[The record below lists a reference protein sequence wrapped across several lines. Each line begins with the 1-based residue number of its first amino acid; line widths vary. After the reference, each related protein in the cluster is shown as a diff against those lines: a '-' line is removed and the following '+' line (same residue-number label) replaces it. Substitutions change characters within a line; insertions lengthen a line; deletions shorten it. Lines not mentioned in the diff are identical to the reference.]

1 MLEHASMDFNRLL
14 LQKQNHWRR
23 SFIIAAVLLVL
34 LSLAYL
40 AIGEVFITPMNVTEP
55 LHQMLFM
62 ELRLP
67 RLLAAIAIGSAL
79 AVSGASLQVL
89 LGNSLA
95 EPGVLGISGGASLAM
110 VAVLFFLPFAPSPE
124 LYMLSAVIGSLVFT
138 FLIVTVAQTMRLST
152 PRLLLVG
159 VALGI
164 LSSAGVTWAF
174 YFSDDMSLRILMYWL
189 MGSIGGTSWPQHSL
203 TLVMIPIVIWLCR
216 QGTKLDKLMIGEVH
230 AKQLGVDVAKLRW
243 QLIFAVSLLVGM
255 SVALGGII
263 SFVGLV
269 VPHLLRLAF
278 GCENRYL
285 LPMSVIAGAA
295 LLVFADI
302 IARIALTSAELP
314 LGVVTTTI
322 GAPIFIWMLLK
333 NHDLR

>member
-1 MLEHASMDFNRLL
+1 MNFNQLIQNKQRRWKNCFIASSIL
-14 LQKQNHWRR
+14 
-23 SFIIAAVLLVL
+23 LLVL
-34 LSLAYL
+34 CFSYLS
-40 AIGEVFITPMNVTEP
+40 IGEVFISPFNYSEP
-55 LHQMLFM
+55 LNQMLLM

-67 RLLAAIAIGSAL
+67 RLLAALAIGSAL
-79 AVSGASLQVL
+79 AISGASLQVL

-110 VAVLFFLPFAPSPE
+110 VAVLFLLPVMPSPE
-124 LYMLSAVIGSLVFT
+124 VSMLAAITGSLLFT
-138 FLIVTVAQTMRLST
+138 LLIVGMARSLKLST

-164 LSSAGVTWAF
+164 LSGAVVTWAF
-174 YFSDDMSLRILMYWL
+174 YFSDDMSMRVLMYWL
-189 MGSIGGTSWPQHSL
+189 MGSIGGTSWHQHTL
-203 TLVMIPIVIWLCR
+203 TLLMVPVVVWLCL
-216 QGTKLDKLMIGEVH
+216 QGRKLDKLMVGETH
-230 AKQLGVDVAKLRW
+230 AKQLGVDVDQLRW
-243 QLIFAVSLLVGM
+243 RLILAVSLLVGM

-269 VPHLLRLAF
+269 IPHLLRLAF
-278 GCENRYL
+278 GTENKYL
-285 LPMSVIAGAA
+285 LPMSTIAGAG

-302 IARIALTSAELP
+302 LARISLDSAELP

-322 GAPIFIWMLLK
+322 GAPFFIWMLLR

>member
-1 MLEHASMDFNRLL
+1 MEFNRL
-14 LQKQNHWRR
+14 QHYKQLKWRR
-23 SFIIAAVLLVL
+23 TFIMAAFLLL
-34 LSLAYL
+34 IISLAYL
-40 AIGEVFITPMNVTEP
+40 AIGEVLITPFSLSEP
-55 LHQMLFM
+55 LHYMLLT

-89 LGNSLA
+89 LGNALA

-110 VAVLFFLPFAPSPE
+110 VAVLFLLPFAPSPE
-124 LYMLSAVIGSLVFT
+124 LYMFAAVLGSLVFT
-138 FLIVTVAQTMRLST
+138 LLIVTLAQTMRLST

-189 MGSIGGTSWPQHSL
+189 MGSIGGTSWQQHGL

-216 QGTKLDKLMIGEVH
+216 QGSKLDKLMIGEVH

-278 GCENRYL
+278 GCENRYI
-285 LPMSVIAGAA
+285 LPMSVLAGAG
-295 LLVFADI
+295 LLVFSDI
-302 IARIALTSAELP
+302 VARIALTSAELP
-314 LGVVTTTI
+314 LGVVTTTL

>member
-1 MLEHASMDFNRLL
+1 MNFNQLILNKQRRWKNCFIASSIL
-14 LQKQNHWRR
+14 
-23 SFIIAAVLLVL
+23 LLVL
-34 LSLAYL
+34 CFSYLS
-40 AIGEVFITPMNVTEP
+40 IGEVFISPFNYSEP
-55 LHQMLFM
+55 LNQMLLM

-67 RLLAAIAIGSAL
+67 RLLAALAIGSAL
-79 AVSGASLQVL
+79 AISGASLQVL

-110 VAVLFFLPFAPSPE
+110 VVVLFLLPVMPSPE
-124 LYMLSAVIGSLVFT
+124 VSMLAAIAGSLLFT
-138 FLIVTVAQTMRLST
+138 LLIVGMARSLKLST

-164 LSSAGVTWAF
+164 LSGAVVTWAF
-174 YFSDDMSLRILMYWL
+174 YFSDDMSMRVLMYWL
-189 MGSIGGTSWPQHSL
+189 MGSIGGTSWHQHTL
-203 TLVMIPIVIWLCR
+203 TLLMVPVIVWLCL
-216 QGTKLDKLMIGEVH
+216 QGSKLDKLMVGETH
-230 AKQLGVDVAKLRW
+230 AKQLGVDVDQLRW
-243 QLIFAVSLLVGM
+243 RLILAVSLLVGM

-269 VPHLLRLAF
+269 IPHLLRLAF
-278 GCENRYL
+278 GTENKYL
-285 LPMSVIAGAA
+285 LPMSAIAGAG

-302 IARIALTSAELP
+302 LARISLDSAELP

-322 GAPIFIWMLLK
+322 GAPFFIWMLLR